1 MVRMNR
7 EKPFQNDAKTDYIR
21 QFRGIIEFERRL
33 KEIEAASKKMDSELI
48 NLESRICSSISNAG
62 LSAAGNVE
70 NRP

>member
-1 MVRMNR
+1 MNR